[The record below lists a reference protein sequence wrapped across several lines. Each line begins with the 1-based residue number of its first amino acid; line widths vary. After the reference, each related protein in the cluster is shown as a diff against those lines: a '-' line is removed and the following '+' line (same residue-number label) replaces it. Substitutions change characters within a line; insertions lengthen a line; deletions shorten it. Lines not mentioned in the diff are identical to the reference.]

1 MDKKFLEVKVRIRDE
16 ICKLAPNTKLPSE
29 RDLIEKFGYSR
40 PTIQKALTEL
50 EKEGVIYRIA
60 RQGSFVADRRLRKSL
75 TRLQSFKEDMHAGGD
90 TPTTRLL
97 SFEKVEADEAVAD
110 HLNVAIGDPVYRI
123 VRVRCKNG
131 DPIIYDINHFC
142 PFCIKGIGCET
153 LVESIYDYIE
163 QTNGFHP
170 SMAEETIDAILPDEE
185 IARQLGLPPNAPVIK
200 IEMTAYLSDG
210 RAFEYTISYKN
221 PKKYCLE
228 IRSYR

>member
-1 MDKKFLEVKVRIRDE
+1 MDRKFVAVKLRIRDE

-50 EKEGVIYRIA
+50 EQEGVIYRIA
-60 RQGSFVADRRLRKSL
+60 RQGSFVADLRLHKSLDRLR
-75 TRLQSFKEDMHAGGD
+75 SFKEDMLASGD
-90 TPTTRLL
+90 VPSTRLL
-97 SFEKVEADEAVAD
+97 SFEKVSADQTIAGRLDLAPGAD
-110 HLNVAIGDPVYRI
+110 VYKI
-123 VRVRCKNG
+123 IRVRCKNG
-131 DPIIYDINHFC
+131 DPIIYDISYFC
-142 PFCIKGIGCET
+142 PFCIAGVGCET

-163 QTNGFHP
+163 QVNGLHP
-170 SMAEETIDAILPDEE
+170 SMAQKTVDAILPDEE
-185 IARQLGLPPNAPVIK
+185 ITRQLGLEADQPVIK

-210 RAFEYTISYKN
+210 RPFEYTISYKN